1 MVNMSNGPNQLPYT
15 SPEDIIPAT
24 QAEVNQLG
32 PTEPWQN
39 PTPLEASAYLMAYN
53 STRRF
58 LKVEEVRRE
67 HAVDATT
74 GLFTETA
81 WERQVNWRLATAT
94 PDESFGV
101 IYIDLKDFKAVNDSH
116 PLKHDGGDGVLREI
130 ASLLR
135 SSVRT
140 EGTDP
145 DLVTRHAPIV
155 EGQAAHLHG
164 DEFIIFA
171 EISGSEHNPGDAAIN
186 LEKYVKRL
194 EALFREYLDY
204 HPQLAAWG
212 LDFSIGAVV
221 RLPGESAKSLKAR
234 ADAAMYLHKA
244 TQKRRE
250 GGHH

>member
-1 MVNMSNGPNQLPYT
+1 MSSGPDQLPPGN
-15 SPEDIIPAT
+15 PEHLIPAS
-24 QAEVNQLG
+24 QAEVDQLV
-32 PTEPWQN
+32 PTEPWPD

-53 STRRF
+53 SARRYIK
-58 LKVEEVRRE
+58 LDEQKRE
-67 HAVDATT
+67 HAIDSAT
-74 GLFTETA
+74 GLLTETA

-116 PLKHDGGDGVLREI
+116 PHKHNGGDGVLREI
-130 ASLLR
+130 ASLLQT
-135 SSVRT
+135 SVRT
-140 EGTDP
+140 TGADP
-145 DLVTRHAPIV
+145 DLVGRNPASP

-164 DEFIIFA
+164 DEFVIFA
-171 EISGSEHNPGDAAIN
+171 EISGSDRNPQDADTN
-186 LEKYVKRL
+186 LGKFVNRL

-221 RLPGESAKSLKAR
+221 RLPDEDARSLKAR

-244 TQKRRE
+244 EQKKR
-250 GGHH
+250 GGSYR